1 MIEGS
6 GSGAESGSIPLTS
19 VSGSG
24 RPKNIWIQRTR
35 IRNTVLLLTQ
45 VVVDLVAGHT
55 SDQHEWFEKSVARE
69 AGYEDY
75 YVWRDGASSS
85 PPTPWKSV
93 DGGKF

>member
-1 MIEGS
+1 M
-6 GSGAESGSIPLTS
+6 
-19 VSGSG
+19 VD
-24 RPKNIWIQRTR
+24 
-35 IRNTVLLLTQ
+35 TVLLLTQ

-75 YVWRDGASSS
+75 YVWRDGASS

-93 DGGKF
+93 DGGKFLPCVF